1 MRNLPGVGLHP
12 PQRLAAADPAVC
24 EESIGKAAAPREAY
38 RLPPP
43 CTGPATAVHS
53 GRGGGCVLLPCV
65 SSASAAPLA
74 AGQSH
79 ESGVRREGRT
89 GRDGT
94 RWAGG
99 ESHSRRLGRG
109 PDRGGTAPAP
119 HGPGTCPAFPC
130 AAGRC
135 CRSEGNPWP
144 ASVKA
149 LSASRPRQRQ
159 RERSAGQS
167 RGPRRPFSWEGLG
180 EGSGNGFRRRFW
192 EHRVSAVR
200 EDRFRTPPVAFPEA
214 RAAPQRPR
222 RRSGA
227 DGARTRAPPRPR
239 RPSRP
244 APPPPADTKPLRRR
258 MGAGLGFAAVC
269 CLNV

>member
-1 MRNLPGVGLHP
+1 MRNLPGVGLQP

-38 RLPPP
+38 RLPAP

-53 GRGGGCVLLPCV
+53 GRGGGCVLPPPLPRV

-89 GRDGT
+89 GT

-99 ESHSRRLGRG
+99 ESHCRRLRRG

-144 ASVKA
+144 ATVKA
-149 LSASRPRQRQ
+149 RQWQ
-159 RERSAGQS
+159 RERSA
-167 RGPRRPFSWEGLG
+167 
-180 EGSGNGFRRRFW
+180 
-192 EHRVSAVR
+192 
-200 EDRFRTPPVAFPEA
+200 
-214 RAAPQRPR
+214 
-222 RRSGA
+222 
-227 DGARTRAPPRPR
+227 
-239 RPSRP
+239 
-244 APPPPADTKPLRRR
+244 
-258 MGAGLGFAAVC
+258 
-269 CLNV
+269 